1 MTFQRFGRP
10 STEIHR
16 WTIAT
21 KTKNITHSDRKA
33 ASLSRRIANL
43 YFAESQAFQIFFL
56 QGTEIQQQEEI
67 RSAKFLVQCRR
78 PAYHCTN
85 AKIAL
90 DETRQLLE
98 ERLFIADR
106 QIGQHANKSAVRRRI
121 NTKYLRRIIPIF
133 QEGKNGAHFRC
144 FGGVQATA
152 SEQITYPV
160 NPYLFGDRFPHQW
173 KQRAVAKILASAGAA

>member
-1 MTFQRFGRP
+1 MMIYPPRSSWPSSPATVTLMLRMSRSNSVSLRFRRLMIFQRFGRP

-43 YFAESQAFQIFFL
+43 YIAESQAFQIFFL

-90 DETRQLLE
+90 DETRQ
-98 ERLFIADR
+98 
-106 QIGQHANKSAVRRRI
+106 
-121 NTKYLRRIIPIF
+121 
-133 QEGKNGAHFRC
+133 
-144 FGGVQATA
+144 
-152 SEQITYPV
+152 
-160 NPYLFGDRFPHQW
+160 
-173 KQRAVAKILASAGAA
+173 